1 MDERTAVT
9 SSSEQD
15 RDYKAMAD
23 RDAVLKVEEEDSPS
37 PGSGES
43 VAVPA
48 GVNASGHTQELA
60 RNFNLLSLA
69 GVGLVVG
76 TVWPAVGGSILTA
89 IFNGGPPGVLYE
101 FMTVTAFY
109 STVAASIAELA
120 SAIPSSAGVYH
131 WASVTPG
138 RSGWGRAVGFFA
150 GWWNYLAW
158 VLGAA
163 SMASIFAN
171 TVVQMYAVNH
181 PGFEAQ
187 SWHVFVTY
195 IIATWLACA
204 LVCFANGAMPHLN
217 TFGIFAVLVGFFV
230 TVIVVAAMPGRDGR
244 PPHASSSFVWKEWSA
259 ALGYPDGFV
268 FIAGMVN
275 GAYSLGAVDPLTHLA
290 EEIPHP
296 ERNVPIAIG
305 LQFSIG
311 FTTGLCYLVAI
322 MYAINNYDAL
332 FESSYPIAEIY
343 RQATGSAAGVTGL
356 LAIIMVCIGLTVI
369 GLYMTAGRTLWT
381 LARDG
386 ATPLSA
392 RLAHVNPR
400 FQVPIASTVASA
412 CLVTVLGCIYVGSST
427 AFNAFV
433 GSFLLLITSS
443 YLAAIL
449 PNLLTGRKNI
459 RYGPFRLRG
468 WVGFVVNGIACAY
481 MLVWIVVYSFPFSL
495 PVDAQTMNY
504 ACVIWGGLTLLV
516 SLWWLVVARH
526 GYHGPTTTGGGV
538 LTIEHEGRSVVVP
551 GRGEP

>member
-1 MDERTAVT
+1 MEERSLDMPTGK
-9 SSSEQD
+9 QD
-15 RDYKAMAD
+15 QDDM
-23 RDAVLKVEEEDSPS
+23 LKVREDNPS
-37 PGSGES
+37 HGIEQTETIH
-43 VAVPA
+43 AI

-60 RNFNLLSLA
+60 RNFSLLSLA

-101 FMTVTAFY
+101 FLTVSAFY
-109 STVAASIAELA
+109 SAVAASIAELA

-138 RSGWGRAVGFFA
+138 PQHRRGWGRAGGFFA

-171 TVVQMYAVNH
+171 TVVQMYAANH
-181 PGFEAQ
+181 AGFEARP
-187 SWHVFVTY
+187 WHVFVTY
-195 IIATWLACA
+195 IVATWLACA
-204 LVCFANGAMPHLN
+204 LVCCANGAMPHLN

-230 TVIVVAAMPGRDGR
+230 TVIVVTVMPGRDGR
-244 PPHASSSFVWKEWSA
+244 PPHATSSFVWTEWSA

-268 FIAGMVN
+268 FVAGMLN
-275 GAYSLGAVDPLTHLA
+275 GAS
-290 EEIPHP
+290 PHP
-296 ERNVPIAIG
+296 ERNVPIAIS

-311 FTTGLCYLVAI
+311 VTTGFCYLVAI
-322 MYAINNYDAL
+322 MYAIHNYDAL

-343 RQATGSAAGVTGL
+343 RQATGSAAGAIGL
-356 LAIIMVCIGLTVI
+356 LAIIMVCIGLTVV

-386 ATPLSA
+386 ATPFA
-392 RLAHVNPR
+392 GRLAHISPR
-400 FQVPIASTVASA
+400 FGVPIASTVASA

-433 GSFLLLITSS
+433 GSFILLIMSS

-449 PNLLTGRKNI
+449 PNLLTGRRHI

-468 WVGFVVNGIACAY
+468 WLGFAVNGVACAY
-481 MLVWIVVYSFPFSL
+481 MLVWFVIYSFPYAL
-495 PVDAQTMNY
+495 PTDAKSMNY
-504 ACVIWGGLTLLV
+504 ASLIWGGLTLLV
-516 SLWWLVVARH
+516 GSWWLVVARH
-526 GYHGPTTTGGGV
+526 GYQGPTTTGGSRDGLSGV
-538 LTIEHEGRSVVVP
+538 EQEGIDVLCQA
-551 GRGEP
+551 